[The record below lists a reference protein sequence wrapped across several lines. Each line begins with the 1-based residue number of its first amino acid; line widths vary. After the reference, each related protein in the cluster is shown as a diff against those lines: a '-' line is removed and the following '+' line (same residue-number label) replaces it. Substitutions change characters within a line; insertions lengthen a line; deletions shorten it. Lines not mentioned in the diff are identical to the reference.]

1 MKAMVID
8 RFGGPEVLHMAEV
21 ATPEPGPGEVL
32 IKVAYAGVNPADWK
46 CREGLLARY
55 FDYQFPFIVGF
66 DAAGTVEKIGSGVLA
81 FKPGDRVLTSSNQG
95 FGEWGSYAEYVKSGI
110 ERVALVPEGISLAE
124 AATIPTAGGT
134 AWGAVMDVGN
144 AQPGQSFFING
155 GAGGVGSFAIQL
167 AARLGGR
174 VIVTCSP
181 ANAEYV
187 RALGAE
193 RSIDY
198 RNEDVLAAL
207 RQFAPDGVDTIIDAI
222 GMGSLPADTAS
233 VVKPGGKIVCIETL
247 IKDIEGF
254 DKDVAARRKVEIL
267 HNMIAVMRLP
277 EHLAG
282 VTAAVATGRIRTLP
296 YEIMQL
302 KDAGAAHERVKAGHV
317 RGKIL
322 LEV

>member
-8 RFGGPEVLHMAEV
+8 RFGGPEVFRMAQV

-32 IKVAYAGVNPADWK
+32 IKVAFAGVNPADWK

-55 FDYQFPFIVGF
+55 FEYKFPFIVGF
-66 DAAGTVEKIGSGVLA
+66 DAAGTVEKIGAGVTG

-110 ERVALVPEGISLAE
+110 ERVARVPEGISFAD
-124 AATIPTAGGT
+124 ATTIPTAGGT
-134 AWGAVMDVGN
+134 AWGAVMDVGG
-144 AQPGQSFFING
+144 AKPGQTFFING

-167 AARLGGR
+167 AAMLGGR
-174 VIVTCSP
+174 IIVTCSP
-181 ANAEYV
+181 ANADYV
-187 RALGAE
+187 RGLGAE

-207 RQFAPDGVDTIIDAI
+207 RHFAPEGIDIIIDAI
-222 GMGSLPADTAS
+222 GMGSLPPDTAE

-254 DKDVAARRKVEIL
+254 DKDVAARRNVEVL

-282 VTAAVATGRIRTLP
+282 VTAAVADGRIRTLP
-296 YEIMQL
+296 YEIMPLAQ
-302 KDAGAAHERVKAGHV
+302 AGAAHERVKAGHV

-322 LEV
+322 LQV

>member
-8 RFGGPEVLHMAEV
+8 RFGGPEVFRMAEV

-32 IKVAYAGVNPADWK
+32 IKAKYAGVNPADWK
-46 CREGLLARY
+46 CREGMLSRY
-55 FDYQFPFIVGF
+55 FEYKFPFIVGF
-66 DAAGTVEKIGSGVLA
+66 DAAGIVEKIGSGVTGY
-81 FKPGDRVLTSSNQG
+81 KPGDRVLTSSNQG
-95 FGEWGSYAEYVKSGI
+95 MGEWGSYAEFVKSGI
-110 ERVALVPEGISLAE
+110 ERVGLIPEGMSFAD
-124 AATIPTAGGT
+124 ATTIPTAGGT

-144 AQPGQSFFING
+144 AQPGQTVFING

-167 AARLGGR
+167 AALLGSR

-181 ANAEYV
+181 ANADYV
-187 RALGAE
+187 RGLGAE

-207 RQFAPDGVDTIIDAI
+207 KQFAPEGIDLIIDAI
-222 GMGSLPADTAS
+222 GMGSLPPDTAN

-247 IKDIEGF
+247 IKDIEVF
-254 DKDVAARRKVEIL
+254 DKDVAAQRGVEIL

-282 VTAAVATGRIRTLP
+282 VTAAVAAGRVRTLP
-296 YEIMQL
+296 YEVMRL
-302 KDAGAAHERVKAGHV
+302 EDAGAAHERVKAGHV

-322 LEV
+322 LEI